1 MKKLFSKLFKKKVN
15 SVDTYLNEIDKQ
27 IKIIDQLQSKYQ

>member
-1 MKKLFSKLFKKKVN
+1 MKKLLSKLFKKKVN
-15 SVDTYLNEIDKQ
+15 SVDAYLNEIDKQ